1 MTHKKSRR
9 DFLKA
14 SAGIA
19 GMAAAGRVL
28 PIRPLFAQD
37 LAATAAAGRTAA
49 APMLAVVQGPAEA
62 AVAKA
67 LELLGGMSRFVKPG
81 AVVMVKPNVSFPNPG
96 TWGTGSSPE
105 AVLAVV
111 KEALKAGAGR
121 VIVADNTMRKGMES
135 FTKTGLADA
144 LAGIDKVKILALQEE
159 SLFVEVPVPGGEAL
173 KAVKIAK
180 LALKADVLINLPC
193 AKSHTATEVSFGLKN
208 NMGLIWDRSFFHTG
222 TDIHAAIAELA
233 TVVRHHVTILDA
245 TRALLT
251 NGPAGPGK
259 VEALGLIIAGTD
271 PLAVDAYATTLANW
285 NNRTLKPRNVRHLEL
300 AFKLKVGEIDPSRM
314 EIVKAGV

>member
-1 MTHKKSRR
+1 
-9 DFLKA
+9 
-14 SAGIA
+14 
-19 GMAAAGRVL
+19 MAAAGSVFKSC
-28 PIRPLFAQD
+28 PLFAQD
-37 LAATAAAGRTAA
+37 TSVPRAAATGSI
-49 APMLAVVQGPAEA
+49 LAVVQGPAEP

-81 AVVMVKPNVSFPNPG
+81 AVVMIKPNVSFPNPKM
-96 TWGTGSSPE
+96 WGTGSSPE

-111 KEALKAGAGR
+111 KEALNAGAGR

-135 FTKTGLADA
+135 FNKTGLAEA
-144 LAGIDKVKILALQEE
+144 LAGIDKVKILALQED
-159 SLFVEVPVPGGEAL
+159 SLFVEVPVPNGEAL
-173 KAVKIAK
+173 KTVKIAK
-180 LALKADVLINLPC
+180 LAQKADVLINLPC
-193 AKSHTATEVSFGLKN
+193 AKSHTATDVSFGLKN

-233 TVVRHHVTILDA
+233 TVVRHHLTILDA

-251 NGPAGPGK
+251 NGPTGPGK
-259 VEALGLIIAGTD
+259 VEELGLIVAGID

-285 NNRTLKPRNVRHLEL
+285 NNRTVKPRGIKHLEL

-314 EIVKAGV
+314 EIVKVSV